1 MLLFENA
8 YISLLFYFII
18 SSLLAITLFIL
29 PLLLATSNISQEHEK
44 VSAYECG
51 FEPFSDVRDTF
62 DIHFIV
68 VAILFII
75 FDLELIFIFPWAI
88 SIANLTFFG
97 FWSMSLF
104 LILLTIGFVYEWS
117 RGALIWPIFLKK

>member
-8 YISLLFYFII
+8 YISLFFYFTI
-18 SSLLAITLFIL
+18 SSILALILFLL
-29 PLLLATSNISQEHEK
+29 PLVLATSNISQEHEK

-88 SIANLTFFG
+88 GITNLTFFG
-97 FWSMSLF
+97 F
-104 LILLTIGFVYEWS
+104 
-117 RGALIWPIFLKK
+117 

>member
-8 YISLLFYFII
+8 YISLFFYFII
-18 SSLLAITLFIL
+18 SSILATILFIL
-29 PLLLATSNISQEHEK
+29 PLLLSTSNSSQEHEK

-75 FDLELIFIFPWAI
+75 FDLELIFIFP
-88 SIANLTFFG
+88 
-97 FWSMSLF
+97 
-104 LILLTIGFVYEWS
+104 
-117 RGALIWPIFLKK
+117 